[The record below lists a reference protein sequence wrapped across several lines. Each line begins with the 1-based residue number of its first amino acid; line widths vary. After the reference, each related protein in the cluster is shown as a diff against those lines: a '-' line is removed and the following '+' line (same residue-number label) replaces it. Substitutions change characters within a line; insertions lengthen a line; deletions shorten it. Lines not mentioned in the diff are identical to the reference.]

1 MLFRWYVGLSPD
13 DLSSH
18 LSIFTNNRY
27 QLLNNDFMSLF
38 LEKLIGTPEDCFF
51 LSDEHSVDGESK
63 GQRASCTV

>member
-1 MLFRWYVGLSPD
+1 MLFRSYVGLSPD

-18 LSIFTNNRY
+18 LSIFTNNRF

-38 LEKLIGTPEDCFF
+38 LEKLIGAPEDHFL

-63 GQRASCTV
+63 GQWAS